1 MGASPALMR
10 RLRFSV
16 ASLKGMC
23 VSVISTFVISLM
35 CSKSRQES
43 STGTSGQSVHSMLT
57 WIGSVALNWVSA
69 A

>member
-16 ASLKGMC
+16 ASLNGMW
-23 VSVISTFVISLM
+23 VSEISTFVSSWM
-35 CSKSRQES
+35 WSKIRQES
-43 STGTSGQSVHSMLT
+43 STGTFGQSVHSMVSL
-57 WIGSVALNWVSA
+57 IGSVALNCTSA

>member
-1 MGASPALMR
+1 MS

-16 ASLKGMC
+16 ASLKGMW
-23 VSVISTFVISLM
+23 VSVISTSVSSLM
-35 CSKSRQES
+35 CSKIRQES

-57 WIGSVALNWVSA
+57 VNGSLALNWVSA